1 MRDLAICD
9 CEHRERARARGREAR
24 VDRWSMFNSDLAG
37 DFNII
42 DSIQI
47 KSLHAAAISWD
58 TFTLEK
64 MAGTP
69 SFTESHINSLL
80 TFMSTFSW
88 QEEGHQRNN
97 DS

>member
-1 MRDLAICD
+1 
-9 CEHRERARARGREAR
+9 
-24 VDRWSMFNSDLAG
+24 MFNSDLAG

-47 KSLHAAAISWD
+47 KSLHAAAISRD
-58 TFTLEK
+58 TFTLEQ

-80 TFMSTFSW
+80 TTFMSTFSW